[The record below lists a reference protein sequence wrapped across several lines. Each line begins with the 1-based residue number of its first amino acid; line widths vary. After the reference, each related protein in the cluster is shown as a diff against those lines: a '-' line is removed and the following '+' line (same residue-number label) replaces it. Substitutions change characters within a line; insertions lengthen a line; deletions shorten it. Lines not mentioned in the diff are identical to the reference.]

1 MVLLAIL
8 EIQEPTAL
16 LEMQVDSE
24 LVVMAVVART
34 RAPRPEV
41 QAMLEL
47 QMEMEQAAA
56 LAAMVAPVAMLAAM
70 AALEVLAAH
79 DEDSRQKR
87 LSVRCP
93 DDMIAQLFKKG
104 RP

>member
-1 MVLLAIL
+1 MMDVHQSAKKNSSTHCSMHFKYSQENEANSIL
-8 EIQEPTAL
+8 
-16 LEMQVDSE
+16 V
-24 LVVMAVVART
+24 
-34 RAPRPEV
+34 
-41 QAMLEL
+41 
-47 QMEMEQAAA
+47 
-56 LAAMVAPVAMLAAM
+56 

>member
-1 MVLLAIL
+1 MHFKYSQENEANSIL
-8 EIQEPTAL
+8 
-16 LEMQVDSE
+16 V
-24 LVVMAVVART
+24 
-34 RAPRPEV
+34 
-41 QAMLEL
+41 
-47 QMEMEQAAA
+47 
-56 LAAMVAPVAMLAAM
+56 

-93 DDMIAQLFKKG
+93 DDMMVQPFKKG